1 MTCAVILPLAIVVI
15 DNRCVDRRRDV
26 RGAAG
31 RSSANAGPAG
41 DRLKEGPPRSAFF
54 RQGATAARPRRVRMR
69 WRPSEEPL
77 GGAKMTTDQI
87 AEARRVAREWK
98 PN

>member
-1 MTCAVILPLAIVVI
+1 MCEALLAVRQRGPLGSAQGGIAAQRVFQA
-15 DNRCVDRRRDV
+15 RRDS
-26 RGAAG
+26 R
-31 RSSANAGPAG
+31 P
-41 DRLKEGPPRSAFF
+41 
-54 RQGATAARPRRVRMR
+54 PRRVRMR

>member
-1 MTCAVILPLAIVVI
+1 MCEALLAVRQRTRGPLGSAQGGTAAQRVFQA
-15 DNRCVDRRRDV
+15 RRDS
-26 RGAAG
+26 R
-31 RSSANAGPAG
+31 P
-41 DRLKEGPPRSAFF
+41 
-54 RQGATAARPRRVRMR
+54 PRRVRMR

-87 AEARRVAREWK
+87 AEARRAAREWK